1 MHVLV
6 SILIII
12 ALVFGVMFFLPDAC
26 AKDNTGN
33 GGGTGNNGD
42 GTTPPTYEDGT
53 GDTGVNVTTGKIE
66 VDITD
71 VDGASVV
78 GKKLDF
84 AGEDENTIIL
94 FQPGDTYYTEGFK
107 IKNNG
112 NVKMAYKM
120 FVSRQDDMDMLKFSE
135 AFDFYVTTDPENLE
149 NAVRM
154 LEFSGVLDV
163 GQSSETFYIV
173 VSMNEE
179 AGNEFM
185 DLTFSGIGITVNAT
199 QVLGE

>member
-1 MHVLV
+1 
-6 SILIII
+6 
-12 ALVFGVMFFLPDAC
+12 
-26 AKDNTGN
+26 
-33 GGGTGNNGD
+33 
-42 GTTPPTYEDGT
+42 
-53 GDTGVNVTTGKIE
+53 
-66 VDITD
+66 
-71 VDGASVV
+71 
-78 GKKLDF
+78 
-84 AGEDENTIIL
+84 
-94 FQPGDTYYTEGFK
+94 
-107 IKNNG
+107 
-112 NVKMAYKM
+112 
-120 FVSRQDDMDMLKFSE
+120 MLKFSE